1 MAPPVVVK
9 IGGSL
14 LKRPDF
20 SEAIAGWLEEAKI
33 SRPESHLFLL
43 VGGGELVDQL
53 RALSSRHRLA
63 EQTSHWL
70 AIDLMEINLRIV
82 ASLFPRLE
90 IVRSLEDCRSRQT
103 IPGVTLLDA
112 GDVLRLEEPQ
122 AAGPRLEQSWRVT
135 SDSIAARLAGILAA
149 ELILL
154 KESAP
159 PDSWRQGDFRQLASL
174 GFVDASFP
182 TFSSEILGVSIQ
194 RIIGPD
200 GASH

>member
-1 MAPPVVVK
+1 MASPAVVK

-20 SEAIAGWLEEAKI
+20 SEAIDGWLEETKI
-33 SRPESHLFLL
+33 SRPDSHFILL

-53 RALSSRHRLA
+53 RALSSRHRLS

-82 ASLFPRLE
+82 ASLLPELE
-90 IVRSLEDCRSRQT
+90 IVRSLEDCRSRKS

-112 GDVLRLEEPQ
+112 TNVLRLEEPR

-159 PDSWRQGDFRQLASL
+159 PDSWRTGDWPQLASL

-182 TFSSEILGVSIQ
+182 TFSSEILGISIQ
-194 RIIGPD
+194 RISGRE